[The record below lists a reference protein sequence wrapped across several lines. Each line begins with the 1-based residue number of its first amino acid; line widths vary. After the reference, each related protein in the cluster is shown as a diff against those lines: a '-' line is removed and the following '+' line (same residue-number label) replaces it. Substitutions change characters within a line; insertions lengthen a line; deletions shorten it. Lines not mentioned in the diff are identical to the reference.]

1 MPRPATG
8 KVPNDTWIM
17 FAVLSAIVG
26 VFVLVIYLP
35 QSRYMNQ
42 LQAQMAQDKDEIERD
57 AGAVGAVPALMR
69 KVHELQVQYN
79 GFDRR
84 LPKEVDVGAFYKDV
98 SAGFAQEK
106 LARPYMA
113 IQSPVREDL
122 YTTLPIQ
129 LQTEGNYLSVGRL
142 LQRLDGMER
151 LTQVEKLE
159 LKAQPKGSHVEV
171 SMLVNIYHM
180 PSEPEA
186 AKDEQRKQ

>member
-26 VFVLVIYLP
+26 AFVLVIYLP

-57 AGAVGAVPALMR
+57 AGAVV
-69 KVHELQVQYN
+69 
-79 GFDRR
+79 DRR